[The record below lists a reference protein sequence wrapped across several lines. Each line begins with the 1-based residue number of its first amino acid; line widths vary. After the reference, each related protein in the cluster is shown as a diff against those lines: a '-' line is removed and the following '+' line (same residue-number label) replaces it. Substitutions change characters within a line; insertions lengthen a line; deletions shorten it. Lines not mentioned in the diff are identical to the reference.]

1 MPDVGPKRLAI
12 WRRLAAI
19 CAQPGGSGPGLVA
32 DSAEQF
38 TEEGSQVLHKHIGAS
53 MAAKWPPSAWSDQ
66 YATLWSGSISRRR
79 TGSVLNTAQRAGT
92 FDGATQSSPGCAV
105 GYKPGLPSRVNQ

>member
-32 DSAEQF
+32 DSADQF
-38 TEEGSQVLHKHIGAS
+38 TEEGSQVLHKHVGAS
-53 MAAKWPPSAWSDQ
+53 MAAKWPPSMWSDQ
-66 YATLWSGSISRRR
+66 YGTLWSGVHQPAQDRIRVEHRPARRH
-79 TGSVLNTAQRAGT
+79 V
-92 FDGATQSSPGCAV
+92 
-105 GYKPGLPSRVNQ
+105 